1 MKREH
6 DDKESPLT
14 LSELIFLIAPLGL
27 VLVALNFLFGHAL
40 RII

>member
-6 DDKESPLT
+6 DKENPLT

-27 VLVALNFLFGHAL
+27 VLVALHFLLGHAL
-40 RII
+40 